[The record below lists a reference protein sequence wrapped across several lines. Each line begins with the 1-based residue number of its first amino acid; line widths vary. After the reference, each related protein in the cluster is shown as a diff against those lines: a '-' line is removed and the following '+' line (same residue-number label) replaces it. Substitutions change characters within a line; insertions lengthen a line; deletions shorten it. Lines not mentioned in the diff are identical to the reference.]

1 MNACRC
7 SRPARGSPCSMAV
20 YRFLWG
26 GKNPG
31 EPFEAANDLAA
42 LDLILPTPPVHGK
55 TYDQIAADMQMKKG
69 DEWVPMR
76 AKK

>member
-1 MNACRC
+1 MDTAAGM
-7 SRPARGSPCSMAV
+7 ST

-26 GKNPG
+26 GVNPG
-31 EPFEAANDLAA
+31 KPFEAASDLAA
-42 LDLILPTPPVHGK
+42 IDLILPTPPVRGK
-55 TYDQIAADMQMKKG
+55 TYDQVAADMQMKKG